1 MYRPLAIAVLL
12 AAVVFPPRLAG
23 RSRAGSRPSV
33 PFHSSI
39 GPRIPAGHLAP
50 RGFAVMRVRP
60 FGGRT
65 VFVGTFPF
73 RHHSHFRF
81 FFGNPCFTNPF
92 FDPFFCR
99 EFFFNRFPFA
109 QPVFLPYPV
118 YTAPNYPVSEQASSI
133 VHQRS
138 YLAGEV
144 ERLTDEVE
152 RLRIAVEIS
161 SAIKYGFTRR
171 IVRPQKPTD
180 KVDDRRVTNAMASW
194 TAWFTT
200 LIQPLASLIQTGYA
214 ELPLATR
221 RFSEPTTAAS
231 AHFTIIPLVSRVV
244 QVTANS
250 CTGAHGLRQNHVHRT
265 RTLLY
270 PLSSEWLR
278 WNGTPIAWYT
288 SCLAQTTIGIRPE

>member
-1 MYRPLAIAVLL
+1 MKKSSKRKKGAKAANGATRRGTPLGFPKHPILKCLRIPQAVLENN
-12 AAVVFPPRLAG
+12 AG
-23 RSRAGSRPSV
+23 KECTDREATKFAG
-33 PFHSSI
+33 I
-39 GPRIPAGHLAP
+39 GW
-50 RGFAVMRVRP
+50 
-60 FGGRT
+60 
-65 VFVGTFPF
+65 
-73 RHHSHFRF
+73 S
-81 FFGNPCFTNPF
+81 
-92 FDPFFCR
+92 
-99 EFFFNRFPFA
+99 A
-109 QPVFLPYPV
+109 Q
-118 YTAPNYPVSEQASSI
+118 
-133 VHQRS
+133 
-138 YLAGEV
+138 
-144 ERLTDEVE
+144 
-152 RLRIAVEIS
+152 IAVEIS